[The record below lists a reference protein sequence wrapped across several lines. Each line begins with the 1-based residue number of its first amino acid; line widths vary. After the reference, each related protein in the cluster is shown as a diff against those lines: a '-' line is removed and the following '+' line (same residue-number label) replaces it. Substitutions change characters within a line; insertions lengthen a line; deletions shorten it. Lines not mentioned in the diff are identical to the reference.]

1 MLSSTLA
8 QELENIHRAE
18 RRSCQCKGNLWNE
31 GVSGLGAHVLSE
43 LEAHVESEAGDELH
57 RLLTLS
63 RSDLLHE

>member
-1 MLSSTLA
+1 MLSSMLA
-8 QELENIHRAE
+8 QELGNIHPAE
-18 RRSCQCKGNLWNE
+18 RRSGQYKWHLWNE
-31 GVSGLGAHVLSE
+31 GVASLGERILSE